1 MMQKSIGIF
10 IICLLVLACNS
21 KTRNIEVVSNE
32 LVMYEPSEMTILMRR
47 IHEVNKVVKDQII
60 KRDSLLIFPEEF
72 TEIFSATLTD
82 STERDDKFIILA
94 RSFIDLQKMAF
105 SSYSDSTVYN
115 FNQSINNCVE
125 CHRTRCPGPIPKIKK
140 LLIN

>member
-1 MMQKSIGIF
+1 MQKVFGIF
-10 IICLLVLACNS
+10 IIFLLLQACNS
-21 KTRNIEVVSNE
+21 KSRSNGVDSSNE
-32 LVMYEPSEMTILMRR
+32 LIMYEPSEMTILMRK

-60 KRDSLLIFPEEF
+60 KKDSLLIFPEEF

-125 CHRTRCPGPIPKIKK
+125 CHRTRCPGPIPEIKK

>member
-1 MMQKSIGIF
+1 M
-10 IICLLVLACNS
+10 LLQACNS
-21 KTRNIEVVSNE
+21 KNRRIEVDSNE
-32 LVMYEPSEMTILMRR
+32 LVMYEPSEMSILMRR

-60 KRDSLLIFPEEF
+60 KKDSLLIFPEEF
-72 TEIFSATLTD
+72 ADIFSATLTD

-115 FNQSINNCVE
+115 FNQSIINCVE
-125 CHRTRCPGPIPKIKK
+125 CHRTRCPGPIPEIKK

>member
-1 MMQKSIGIF
+1 MQKVFSIF
-10 IICLLVLACNS
+10 IICLLLQSCNWKNRS
-21 KTRNIEVVSNE
+21 IEVDSNE
-32 LVMYEPSEMTILMRR
+32 LVIYEPSEMTILIRI
-47 IHEVNKVVKDQII
+47 IHEVNNVVKDKII
-60 KRDSLLIFPEEF
+60 KKDSLLIFPEEF

-115 FNQSINNCVE
+115 FNRSINNCVE
-125 CHRTRCPGPIPKIKK
+125 CHRTRCPGPIPEIKK

>member
-1 MMQKSIGIF
+1 MQKVFSIF
-10 IICLLVLACNS
+10 IICLLLQSCNWKNRS
-21 KTRNIEVVSNE
+21 IEVDSNE
-32 LVMYEPSEMTILMRR
+32 LVMYEPSEMTMLMRK

-60 KRDSLLIFPEEF
+60 KKDSLLIFPEEF

-115 FNQSINNCVE
+115 FNRSINNCVE
-125 CHRTRCPGPIPKIKK
+125 CHRTRCPGPIPEIKK

>member
-1 MMQKSIGIF
+1 MQKVFSIF
-10 IICLLVLACNS
+10 IICLLLQACIS
-21 KTRNIEVVSNE
+21 KNRNIEAVSNE

-125 CHRTRCPGPIPKIKK
+125 CHRTRCPGPIPEIKK

>member
-1 MMQKSIGIF
+1 MQRLLGVIIISLLLQACSSKNESIK
-10 IICLLVLACNS
+10 V
-21 KTRNIEVVSNE
+21 ESNE

-47 IHEVNKVVKDQII
+47 IHEVNKVVKGQII
-60 KRDSLLIFPEEF
+60 KKDSLLAFPEEYTELF
-72 TEIFSATLTD
+72 TAILTD
-82 STERDDKFIILA
+82 STARDDDFLKFA

-105 SSYSDSTVYN
+105 SSYSDSTVYQ

-125 CHRTRCPGPIPKIKK
+125 CHRTRCPGPIPEIKK

>member
-1 MMQKSIGIF
+1 MQKVFSIF
-10 IICLLVLACNS
+10 IICLLLQACNS
-21 KTRNIEVVSNE
+21 KNRNIEVVSNE

-94 RSFIDLQKMAF
+94 RSFIDLQKMTF

-125 CHRTRCPGPIPKIKK
+125 CHRTRCPGPIPEIKK

>member
-1 MMQKSIGIF
+1 MQKIFGIF
-10 IICLLVLACNS
+10 IICLLLLACNS
-21 KTRNIEVVSNE
+21 KTKKIEVVSNE

-47 IHEVNKVVKDQII
+47 IHEVNKVVKAQII

-115 FNQSINNCVE
+115 FNQSINSCVE
-125 CHRTRCPGPIPKIKK
+125 CHRTRCPGPIPEIKK

>member
-1 MMQKSIGIF
+1 
-10 IICLLVLACNS
+10 
-21 KTRNIEVVSNE
+21 
-32 LVMYEPSEMTILMRR
+32 MYEPSEMTILMRR

-72 TEIFSATLTD
+72 AEIFSATLND

-125 CHRTRCPGPIPKIKK
+125 CHRTRCPGPIPEIKK